1 MTNCGY
7 DEPSDPFVK
16 KILEQNIK
24 GEQCAISVYH
34 ALIEEV
40 EMKDPVTYNMTVQI
54 LQDEVEH
61 EEDLQAMLEHLDM
74 MFERRA

>member
-1 MTNCGY
+1 
-7 DEPSDPFVK
+7 VK

-34 ALIEEV
+34 ALIKDV
-40 EMKDPVTYNMTVQI
+40 GMKDPVTYNMAVQI

-61 EEDLQAMLEHLDM
+61 EEDLQSLLEDLNMML
-74 MFERRA
+74 ERRA